1 LCEGGNLSG
10 IFRALSLALALLIP
24 GVAASPARTD
34 TLVLTGVLQDPG
46 GRPHSGMAMRVVLGS
61 DPSPRLPD
69 AGRTLVTDAMGRFA
83 LETDVTLRSRRVRL
97 GVFSQPES
105 RLLEIG
111 FELDLLGQPALHW
124 VEVDFIGGSGPLRG
138 IMTFVAGAGGAFD
151 APLTFHS
158 RDQSWSIPGD
168 PSGIRLTG
176 VGTDVRVETWDDSTP
191 GRIELG
197 LSVIHQRLV
206 LQ

>member
-1 LCEGGNLSG
+1 MSG
-10 IFRALSLALALLIP
+10 ILRAMSLALSLLAP
-24 GVAASPARTD
+24 GLAAPVAQAD
-34 TLVLTGVLQDPG
+34 TLVLSGVLQDPAG
-46 GRPHSGMAMRVVLGS
+46 QPLSGMAMRVVLGS
-61 DPSPRLPD
+61 DPSPRQPD
-69 AGRTLVTDAMGRFA
+69 AGRTVVTDAQGRFA
-83 LETDVTLRSRRVRL
+83 LEADVVLRSRRVRL
-97 GVFSQPES
+97 DTLFARHES

-124 VEVDFIGGSGPLRG
+124 VEVDFIAGAGPLRG

-176 VGTDVRVETWDDSTP
+176 VGTDARVETWDYSTP